1 MDGLRTV
8 VAYTVLTKPRIILL
22 LVLVALSA
30 YVASAPKD
38 VSLPVLLFL
47 ALSGALSSAGASA
60 VNHYL
65 DADIDGMM
73 ARTRRRPLPAGTIR
87 PPEKA
92 LAFGLGLLTVGLAT
106 SYLLIN
112 PQTAF
117 FVLLGAFVYIVVY
130 TLALKRRHP
139 SNIVI
144 GGFAGSAPAL
154 AGSTAAVETVTLPA
168 LLIAILVFLWTP
180 GHFWALSLGS
190 RRDYQRAR
198 VPMLPAVTGDRETAL
213 AITLSTLIV
222 VGFVS
227 TFSLFG
233 GIPWP
238 LLAPALLAGGYLLYT
253 ALRIWK
259 EPRAAWASFKFSGVF
274 LLITLLAVAAGRVV
288 A

>member
-1 MDGLRTV
+1 MDVGRSIS
-8 VAYTVLTKPRIILL
+8 AYFILTKPRIILL

-30 YVASAPKD
+30 YVASTPGTI
-38 VSLPVLLFL
+38 SLTTVLLL
-47 ALSGALSSAGASA
+47 AMAGALSSAGASA

-65 DADIDGMM
+65 DLDIDGQM
-73 ARTRRRPLPAGTIR
+73 ARTRSRPLPAGIIR
-87 PPEKA
+87 PPERA
-92 LAFGLGLLTVGLAT
+92 LAFGLGLLALGVAA

-117 FVLLGAFVYIVVY
+117 FILLGAFTYIVVY
-130 TLALKRRHP
+130 TMALKRRHP

-154 AGSTAAVETVTLPA
+154 AGSTAAVGTVTIPA

-180 GHFWALSLGS
+180 GHFWALGLRS

-198 VPMLPAVTGDRETAL
+198 IPMLPAVTGERETAL
-213 AITLSTLIV
+213 AIIVSTLVV

-227 TFSLFG
+227 TFYFFG
-233 GIPWP
+233 GVP
-238 LLAPALLAGGYLLYT
+238 LPFVIPALLAGGYLLYT
-253 ALRIWK
+253 TLRIWRK
-259 EPRAAWASFKFSGVF
+259 PKAAWASFKFSGVF
-274 LLITLLAVAAGRVV
+274 LLITLLTVAAGRLL